1 MLKFI
6 DTQEKFFNILPE
18 IRLYAQEKN
27 CKFAID
33 VETYSFYNP
42 EILGG
47 LYKVPRPIKISPR
60 EITSLETKTPLKLEF
75 EGLIATFQLGADPRV
90 LDRQWVFDLKKLPGE
105 LITTYIGPLISN
117 ALIIGHNLKYD
128 IGFLVTQ
135 LDIWLNPEKIRD
147 TMLIDQLL
155 ISGRK
160 DKVGLIDNYRRY
172 LDYGFF
178 IAETGKTVYEY
189 ANYKEK
195 WQNAYWGVHS
205 YPQAQLQYSADDVR
219 LIFYVYESQ
228 KDEIKKFKKKFPK
241 SKIVDRIKA
250 EGELVTEIAL
260 MELRGIRFDLEYHQ
274 SKVIPFLEEQLK
286 EAYDKAAAICP
297 NVNPVKTKGRGGNK
311 VHFQEPLNFNS
322 STQVPKILKEL
333 GIKVPNAQEKT
344 LKKIRYKHPAVEYI
358 LRVKKASTLLNNFG
372 YKLLKFVHED
382 GKIYPNFRQIGTETG
397 RFSANSP
404 NLQQVPAKGKLFG
417 KIKASELCRRSF
429 ISDPGT
435 ILGIA
440 DYSNIQPRIIA
451 ELTQAVKLIDA
462 FKRGVDYHGF
472 TAQLLL
478 DLPEPPKKNTPERE
492 EVGKIGNLSLAFCAG
507 WPKLQENIY
516 VFTLDNEVP
525 TRWSDQEA
533 RERFERYFEEM
544 PEVRVKQNAVR
555 QAVEKALESHNT
567 LADFVGRKPIFTIST
582 ELKAGKEIAFG
593 RHRSFYLT
601 GVQEEMAKVKIKG
614 DPREHPLHRWY
625 KATHEKPVKDADGN
639 DTDQTITTT
648 NYYNEFNKTI
658 SNIARE
664 AYNYLIQAEEANIM
678 KLAIVLTGKKFRAAG
693 FDPLTEGLC
702 LTIHDEVVFQVK
714 EKHGE
719 LAKKLLIEAMT
730 EAAKLVI
737 VSLDCP
743 VDAAIDTSWSKP
755 ESEKKQEATVW

>member
-1 MLKFI
+1 MYILI
-6 DTQEKFFNILPE
+6 DTEDKFYETLPE
-18 IRLYAQEKN
+18 IEAYSQTKN

-33 VETYSFYNP
+33 CETYSFYNP
-42 EILGG
+42 EVQDG
-47 LYKVPRPIKISPR
+47 LYKVPRPIRITPRMISPL
-60 EITSLETKTPLKLEF
+60 TTKTPLRIEF
-75 EGLIATFQLGADPRV
+75 EGLIATFQLGADPRI
-90 LDRQWVFDLKKLPGE
+90 LDRQWIFDLKKLPKD
-105 LITTYIGPLISN
+105 LIIEHIKPLLLNKI
-117 ALIIGHNLKYD
+117 IIGHNLKYD
-128 IGFLVTQ
+128 IGFLITQ
-135 LDIWLNPEKIRD
+135 LDIWLTPDKLRD

-189 ANYKEK
+189 SDFKEG
-195 WQNAYWGVHS
+195 WQSAYWGVDQ
-205 YPQAQLQYSADDVR
+205 YPKAQLQYSADDVR
-219 LIFYVYESQ
+219 LIFYVYEAQ
-228 KDEIKKFKKKFPK
+228 KEAIKKFTKKFPRNK
-241 SKIVDRIKA
+241 LIDRIKA
-250 EGELVTEIAL
+250 EGELITEIAL
-260 MELRGIRFDLEYHQ
+260 MELRGIRIDLEYHRTQ
-274 SKVIPFLEEQLK
+274 VIPFLEQQLK
-286 EAYDKAAAICP
+286 EAQDKANSLCP
-297 NVNPVKTKGRGGNK
+297 NPNPILTKGRGVNK
-311 VHFQEPLNFNS
+311 RPYQPPINFNS

-344 LKKIRYKHPAVEYI
+344 LKKIRYRHPAVEWI

-372 YKLLKFVHED
+372 YKLLRFTHED

-429 ISDPGT
+429 ICDPET

-478 DLPEPPKKNTPERE
+478 DLPEPPKKGSIERE

-507 WPKLQENIY
+507 WPNLQENIY

-533 RERFERYFEEM
+533 KERFEKYFQEM
-544 PEVRVKQNAVR
+544 PEVRVKQNAIR
-555 QAVEKALESHNT
+555 AAVEKALEPHNS
-567 LADFVGRKPIFTIST
+567 LADFAGRKPIFTIST
-582 ELKAGKEIAFG
+582 ELKKGKEVAFG

-601 GVQEEMAKVKIKG
+601 GPQEEMAKVRVKG

-625 KATHEKPVKDADGN
+625 KATHEKPIKDEDGN
-639 DTDQTITTT
+639 DTDEVTVTT

-678 KLAIVLTGKKFRAAG
+678 KLAIVLTGQKFRNAG

-714 EKHGE
+714 KEHGE
-719 LAKKLLIEAMT
+719 LAKNLLVEAMT
-730 EAAKLVI
+730 EAAKTVI
-737 VSLDCP
+737 VSLECP
-743 VDAAIDTSWSKP
+743 IDSTLDTSWAKP
-755 ESEKKQEATVW
+755 ESEKAPAQV